1 VVERLLE
8 LDPDLWLSRSWTT
21 RPRRPGEPE
30 DAYTFVDR
38 GTFLDRLA
46 RGGFVEYTE
55 FPGTGHLY
63 GTPTFEAPEGKDPVP
78 KDPVPKDPVPKDI
91 VLEIE
96 LDGARQ
102 VKERFPGAKLILIV
116 APSREAREARLRAR
130 GDTEVHIERRL
141 LIGEEEEGIGRKLAD
156 AVVVNDDVE
165 RAAREVAGILKQ
177 FRLDPQ
183 ESPS

>member
-38 GTFLDRLA
+38 GTFLDRLS

-63 GTPTFEAPEGKDPVP
+63 GTPTFEAPDGKDA
-78 KDPVPKDPVPKDI
+78 I
-91 VLEIE
+91 LEIE

-102 VKERFPGAKLILIV
+102 VKERFPDAKLIMIV

-130 GDTEVHIERRL
+130 GDSEEHIERRL
-141 LIGEEEEGIGRKLAD
+141 TVGEEEERIGRNLAD

-165 RAAREVAGILKQ
+165 RAAREVAGILEE
-177 FRLDPQ
+177 FRLDPPGV
-183 ESPS
+183 SS

>member
-1 VVERLLE
+1 
-8 LDPDLWLSRSWTT
+8 
-21 RPRRPGEPE
+21 
-30 DAYTFVDR
+30 VDR
-38 GTFLDRLA
+38 GTFLDRLS

-63 GTPTFEAPEGKDPVP
+63 GTPTFEAPDGKDPNG
-78 KDPVPKDPVPKDI
+78 KDI

-102 VKERFPGAKLILIV
+102 VKERFPDAKLIMIV

-130 GDTEVHIERRL
+130 GDSEEHIERRL
-141 LIGEEEEGIGRKLAD
+141 TVGEEEERIGRNLAD

-165 RAAREVAGILKQ
+165 RAAREVAGILNQ
-177 FRLDPQ
+177 FRLDPPGV
-183 ESPS
+183 SS